1 MTSHDLEAPEREI
14 NNENGHFTPAVD
26 SRGTLGKVVPARMAP
41 RSSGVE
47 IRYTVIA
54 PPQNPWETLASTQRV
69 KSVRIALTFSRRGMM
84 NKAITRSY

>member
-41 RSSGVE
+41 RSSGGRDTIYCHCASAESLGDVSVDSESE
-47 IRYTVIA
+47 ICQDSSDIQQERDD
-54 PPQNPWETLASTQRV
+54 E
-69 KSVRIALTFSRRGMM
+69 
-84 NKAITRSY
+84 